1 MENRVSL
8 NMCFSKAMRMAR
20 SLIGVINLSED
31 KLGFLI
37 ALLLQDCVKILP
49 FFIPLISSREFRA
62 NIDANN

>member
-20 SLIGVINLSED
+20 SLIAVINLSED

-37 ALLLQDCVKILP
+37 ALLLQGCVKILP

>member
-1 MENRVSL
+1 MQ
-8 NMCFSKAMRMAR
+8 MAR
-20 SLIGVINLSED
+20 SLIGVINLSGD

-37 ALLLQDCVKILP
+37 ALLLQGCVKILS

>member
-1 MENRVSL
+1 
-8 NMCFSKAMRMAR
+8 MRMAR
-20 SLIGVINLSED
+20 SLIGVINLSGD